1 MFAVFK
7 QAHSVCQGLN
17 RCTIHELKLHDITA
31 QLFIDLRQSLLLT
44 IAYSDQPF
52 FSDEQTKTK
61 NIFFGGKKYKLT
73 HFSSYNRREMFSD
86 FFTFFWAY
94 SFAFKV
100 LLYFCSFP

>member
-1 MFAVFK
+1 MLHFISLSKSEIASKEMFAVFK

-61 NIFFGGKKYKLT
+61 NIFWGEEIQINPF
-73 HFSSYNRREMFSD
+73 
-86 FFTFFWAY
+86 
-94 SFAFKV
+94 
-100 LLYFCSFP
+100 